1 MKQMGVTPI
10 DSLHTHEIQ
19 RRKKK
24 MGLFTTKKYTLIR
37 TTSGRNTSTSV
48 EENTKT
54 SKVKIGA
61 FLAALSVI
69 IYAISGYLQGNVTVL
84 SMILQIIGSVGGVL
98 TFFGVSEENSEKVK
112 DFLESVVN
120 NFK

>member
-1 MKQMGVTPI
+1 
-10 DSLHTHEIQ
+10 
-19 RRKKK
+19 

-69 IYAISGYLQGNVTVL
+69 IYAISGYLQGNGTVL